1 MAIRPTHTNPI
12 LQNQASIQNL
22 HFFSG
27 HLQAYFQTQHWI
39 NKKPLLF
46 LKKKKKSET
55 KRLKYSSQRR
65 SAPWNAKHITLPL
78 RILLSKTETEQRKP
92 CFSLTWEDSPGS
104 SSGFETVSTQINT
117 AELWKPLTC
126 AQTRVPCTAT
136 VYSSNKPSNQPPCW
150 GGQNAFRQDTGKCF
164 ALSEVTCWGINS
176 NNFKSSMKEERARR
190 RVLLR
195 LNGRDGSVLSL
206 VGFISLL
213 SLTLPH
219 TETTAPSE
227 THLT

>member
-1 MAIRPTHTNPI
+1 MKRKAYHAPTEDITQQDWNWAA
-12 LQNQASIQNL
+12 QTVFQSNL
-22 HFFSG
+22 
-27 HLQAYFQTQHWI
+27 
-39 NKKPLLF
+39 
-46 LKKKKKSET
+46 
-55 KRLKYSSQRR
+55 RR
-65 SAPWNAKHITLPL
+65 QPWFK
-78 RILLSKTETEQRKP
+78 
-92 CFSLTWEDSPGS
+92 FWFWDG
-104 SSGFETVSTQINT
+104 VTQINT

-219 TETTAPSE
+219 TQTTAPSE
-227 THLT
+227 IHLT